1 MSNTHLARPRI
12 VVNPQTLLAELE
24 HLACDVDR
32 SARMERMDD
41 FQRAAMDLL
50 ASGEARLAFDL
61 SLEPESTRSMYGSHR
76 WGQMALLVFVRRL
89 VWPVTKP

>member
-1 MSNTHLARPRI
+1 CRTRIWRGRGLSSIRRPSWRTWNSWRDI
-12 VVNPQTLLAELE
+12 
-24 HLACDVDR
+24 DR

-50 ASGEARLAFDL
+50 ASGQARRAFDL